1 MNEHTSQLIGQF
13 AQDSRFLI
21 LLNQA
26 PFEATIQLFQT
37 ILIGIYGIVLW
48 KIHKRML
55 KKEDNVFS
63 ENFYEKHDLAVI
75 YPMAF
80 AGLTFFVL
88 ALALFASIGDIY
100 NGYFNPEYW
109 ALQKIMKGIN

>member
-1 MNEHTSQLIGQF
+1 MNEHFS
-13 AQDSRFLI
+13 I

-37 ILIGIYGIVLW
+37 ILIVIYGIVLW
-48 KIHKRML
+48 KVHKRML
-55 KKEDNVFS
+55 KKQDDDVFS
-63 ENFYEKHDLAVI
+63 ESFYEKHDLAVI

-80 AGLTFFVL
+80 AGLAFFVL
-88 ALALFASIGDIY
+88 ALAAFFSLGDIY

-109 ALQKIMKGIN
+109 ALEKIMKGIN